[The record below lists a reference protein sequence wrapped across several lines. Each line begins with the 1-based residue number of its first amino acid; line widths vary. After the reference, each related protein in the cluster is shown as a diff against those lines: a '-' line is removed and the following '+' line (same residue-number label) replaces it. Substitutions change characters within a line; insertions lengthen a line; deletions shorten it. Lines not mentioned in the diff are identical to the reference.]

1 MAAQVSRQ
9 KRIHCQR
16 VAVPPG
22 HGSVHFRVTS
32 ETEKNGDLHL
42 EEKFLARMQL
52 TVKVIV
58 FPGKTLVIET

>member
-1 MAAQVSRQ
+1 M
-9 KRIHCQR
+9 
-16 VAVPPG
+16 PPV

-52 TVKVIV
+52 TVKVIASV
-58 FPGKTLVIET
+58 SRQDFSDRNVS